1 MDLELALERS
11 LAYEYLV
18 LNPGK
23 VKLHTCN
30 RKILTIPGLF
40 VPPYILDLKSVI
52 LGNCVD
58 YTISLCNYG
67 PGTASIR
74 LVEKDKTEK
83 SADKGKTTT
92 KTKLTNKSKN
102 F

>member
-1 MDLELALERS
+1 MDLELALERT

-40 VPPYILDLKSVI
+40 VPPYTLDLKSVI

-67 PGTASIR
+67 PGAASIR
-74 LVEKDKTEK
+74 LVERDKSEK
-83 SADKGKTTT
+83 SADKGK
-92 KTKLTNKSKN
+92 NNHKN
-102 F
+102 QL